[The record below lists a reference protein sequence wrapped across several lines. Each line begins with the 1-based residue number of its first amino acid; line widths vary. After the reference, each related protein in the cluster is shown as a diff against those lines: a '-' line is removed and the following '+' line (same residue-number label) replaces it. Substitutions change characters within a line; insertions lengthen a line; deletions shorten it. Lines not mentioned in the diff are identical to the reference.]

1 MYRWQHL
8 EFLRTEDSD
17 NAPAPASLSSML
29 FDTDSWL
36 QREWDDDQT
45 DNQGDSRD
53 GATIPVEKD
62 QAPSLTDHDLLSREQ
77 EQALARTLQQQF
89 EQLAVQLAWPT
100 TQDMDRD
107 ALLEAAKA
115 ASQQKA
121 DAALNATLNTI
132 IQLRNE
138 FVTSNIRLVYFTARR
153 YLDRGMELDD
163 MVQEGI
169 LGLMRAAIKFDANA
183 GVRFSTYAY
192 WWIQQAIRQAISKQR
207 SLIRYPANITTQVN
221 RLYGFMQRY
230 RTQTGARADIAT
242 LSAQTGLPATTVEDL
257 LRLTNLCVSANAP
270 LHDDGDGTLQ
280 DLLTDNDTLP
290 LPDQNAERLQLQ
302 QHIHAWLQ
310 QLDRRAQC
318 IVRLKYGI
326 GYRKTFSLD
335 EIAPQMGV
343 TRERVRQI
351 LDEALGK
358 LRALPDITAH

>member
-62 QAPSLTDHDLLSREQ
+62 QTPSLTDHDLLSREQ
-77 EQALARTLQQQF
+77 EQALARALQQQF

-107 ALLEAAKA
+107 ALLEA

-153 YLDRGMELDD
+153 YLDRGLELDD

-192 WWIQQAIRQAISKQR
+192 WWIQQAIRQAIGKQR

-270 LHDDGDGTLQ
+270 LHDEGDGTLQ